1 MSNKMINEEFAEKFN
16 QLSAQNQTYI
26 IAIQQAL
33 MFAQTNERATN
44 EKSCEQESLVGT
56 LSTK

>member
-1 MSNKMINEEFAEKFN
+1 MSNNMIDKEFAEKFN
-16 QLSAQNQTYI
+16 QLSEQNQTYI

-33 MFAQTNERATN
+33 MFAQIN
-44 EKSCEQESLVGT
+44 EKGAKEKCCKSEPHVGA